1 MKQSIL
7 LFMAFLF
14 CLELMSQE
22 TFPINGISDH
32 RQEKYLIINAKI
44 VTAFDQQPID
54 GSILIEKGKIISV
67 QTGNPVVKD
76 AIVVD
81 VQGSYVYPSFIET
94 YASYGI
100 EVPRKN
106 KPGFEGPQFLSE
118 KQGAY
123 HWNESLKPEIKAADV
138 FIPNADQSKSFISNG
153 FGVVLTHVNDGIS
166 RGSGVLVTLANR
178 SSHEVILKTEA
189 SNQLAFRR
197 GASTQD
203 YPSSLMGMVALLRQ
217 TYYDGQWYEKNP
229 TEKNLSLEAWNHL
242 LNLPTIFEAG
252 GWENILRADKIGD
265 EFSIQYLI
273 KGAGNEYQR
282 IDEIKKTNATLII
295 PVQLPKTLDV
305 ENPLDAEKAS
315 LAELKHWELAP
326 FNLYRLF
333 QAKIPFIITSSDM
346 KDANDFLSSVTR
358 QVKNGLPVSEAIKA
372 LTYTPAKAL
381 GVDNQLGKIQKDFL
395 ANFIVCKGPLFT
407 DTFQVYQNW
416 IAGEQHILK
425 PFAEKPLCGKYMF
438 MSSDYS
444 GEMVLNENG
453 GSKLKMQDSS
463 EIDVDISVTQKD
475 LQISFRFTDTVALKG
490 YTRFFGWKSGSNY
503 EGWSAFSNGNYIQT
517 SVNYIGTDT
526 SVCKSVEKGKEDQ
539 KKDTSVIGEVI
550 FPFVSYGW
558 TEKPV
563 AKKVLFRNATVW
575 TNESQGIL
583 QETDVLIDNGKII
596 SIGKNLSSG
605 NAVIVDAT
613 GKHLT
618 SGIIDEHSHIAVSGG
633 VNEGTQS
640 SSAEVRIGDV
650 VNCSDVNIY
659 RQLSGGVVIS
669 QLLHGSA
676 NPIGGQSAIIKLRW
690 GLSPEEM
697 KMKSAPGFIKFA
709 LGENVKQSNWG
720 DKQTER
726 FPQTRMGVEQVYMDY
741 FTQAKEYNKTTNRR
755 VDLELQALAEVL
767 NKQRFITCHSYVQ
780 SEINMLMK
788 VAEHF
793 HFNINTFTHILEGYK
808 VADIMK
814 KHGVGASTFSDWW
827 AYKYEVIEAIPQNPC
842 ILNEMGIITAINSD
856 DAEMGRRL
864 NQEAAKSIKYCG
876 MSEEDAWKMVTLN
889 PAKLLHID
897 QTTGSIAPGKDA
909 DLVLWSD
916 NPLSIY
922 AKAEQTYVD
931 GIKYFDIEK
940 DKAMQVWMKQERERI
955 IQKMI
960 ADKKSGAPVDI
971 PVVKQEKNYHCDD
984 MEIYD
989 GQ

>member
-7 LFMAFLF
+7 FFIALLF
-14 CLELMSQE
+14 CLELRSQE
-22 TFPINGISDH
+22 TFPINGISDY

-44 VTAFDQQPID
+44 VAAFDQQPID

-475 LQISFRFTDTVALKG
+475 LQISFRFPDTVALKG

-960 ADKKSGAPVDI
+960 ADKKSGSPVDI
-971 PVVKQEKNYHCDD
+971 PVVKQEKNYH
-984 MEIYD
+984 
-989 GQ
+989 

>member
-7 LFMAFLF
+7 FFLVLLF
-14 CLELMSQE
+14 CFELKSQE

-54 GSILIEKGKIISV
+54 GSILIDKGKIISV
-67 QTGNPVVKD
+67 QTGNAVVKD
-76 AIVVD
+76 AIIVD
-81 VQGSYVYPSFIET
+81 VLGNYVYPSFIET
-94 YASYGI
+94 YATYGI
-100 EVPRKN
+100 EIPRKN

-123 HWNESLKPEIKAADV
+123 HWNESLKPETKAADV

-166 RGSGVLVTLANR
+166 RGSGVLVTLANK
-178 SSHEVILKTEA
+178 SPHEVILKTEA

-217 TYYDGQWYEKNP
+217 MYYDGQWYAKNP

-282 IDEIKKTNATLII
+282 IEEIKKTNATLIV

-305 ENPLDAEKAS
+305 ENPLDADKAS
-315 LAELKHWELAP
+315 LSELKHWELAP
-326 FNLYRLF
+326 YNLSRLF

-346 KDANDFLSSVTR
+346 KDANDFLSSVTK

-381 GVDNQLGKIQKDFL
+381 GVDNQLGRIQKDFL
-395 ANFIVCKGPLFT
+395 ANFIICKGPLFT

-416 IAGEQHILK
+416 IAGEQHILQ
-425 PFAEKPLCGKYMF
+425 PFEEQSICGKYMF
-438 MSSDYS
+438 LSSDYS
-444 GEMVLNENG
+444 AEMILNENG
-453 GSKLKMQDSS
+453 GSKLKMQDST
-463 EIDVDISVTQKD
+463 EIDIDLLVTPKD
-475 LQISFRFTDTVALKG
+475 LQMSFRFPDSAAIKG
-490 YTRFFGWKSGSNY
+490 YTRFYGWKSGSNY
-503 EGWSAFSNGNYIQT
+503 AGWSAFSNGDYIQT
-517 SVNYIGTDT
+517 SINYIGTDT
-526 SVCKSVEKGKEDQ
+526 SACKSVDKGKEEQ
-539 KKDTSVIGEVI
+539 KKETPVIGEVI
-550 FPFVSYGW
+550 FPFVAYGW
-558 TEKPV
+558 TEKPM
-563 AKKVLFRNATVW
+563 AKKVLFKNATVW

-583 QETDVLIDNGKII
+583 QETDVLIDNGKIV
-596 SIGKNLSSG
+596 SIGKNLPSG

-650 VNCSDVNIY
+650 VNCSDINIY

-720 DKQTER
+720 DRQTER

-741 FTQAKEYNKTTNRR
+741 FTQAQEYNKTSNHR

-897 QTTGSIAPGKDA
+897 QTTGSILPGKDA

-940 DKAMQVWMKQERERI
+940 DKAMQAWMQQERERI

-960 ADKKSGAPVDI
+960 VDKKSGAPVDI